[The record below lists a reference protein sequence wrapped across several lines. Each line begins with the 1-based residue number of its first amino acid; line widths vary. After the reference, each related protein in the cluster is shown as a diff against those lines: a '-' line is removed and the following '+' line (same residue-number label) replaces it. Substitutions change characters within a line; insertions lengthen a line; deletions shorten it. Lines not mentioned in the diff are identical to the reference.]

1 MQTLEEKI
9 RRLPPDLAQE
19 VEDFI
24 EFLLAKRQLLA
35 EAEGSTFWQ
44 ASSQASLD
52 VVWNITED
60 DVYAEL
66 LKT

>member
-9 RRLPPDLAQE
+9 RHLPPDLVQE

-24 EFLLAKRQLLA
+24 EFLIAKHQRLA
-35 EAEGSTFWQ
+35 EAEEASFWQ
-44 ASSQASLD
+44 MSSQSSLAA
-52 VVWNITED
+52 VWDNTED
-60 DVYAEL
+60 DIYGEL

>member
-24 EFLLAKRQLLA
+24 EFLLTKRQPVA
-35 EAEGSTFWQ
+35 AVEESNFWQ
-44 ASSQASLD
+44 TSSQASLD
-52 VVWNITED
+52 TVWDNAED
-60 DVYAEL
+60 NVYAEL
-66 LKT
+66 LKA

>member
-24 EFLLAKRQLLA
+24 EFLLAKRQLLV
-35 EAEGSTFWQ
+35 EAEESSFWQ
-44 ASSQASLD
+44 ASSQPSLEA
-52 VVWNITED
+52 VWANAED

-66 LKT
+66 LKA

>member
-9 RRLPPDLAQE
+9 RRLPPDLVQE

-24 EFLLAKRQLLA
+24 EFLLAKRQLTA
-35 EAEGSTFWQ
+35 EAEDSSFWQ

-52 VVWNITED
+52 AAWDNAED

-66 LKT
+66 LKI